1 MSASN
6 QQLLARMLATLQDQ
20 HQQLLRLNE
29 RLQTLEAG
37 TDNDRT
43 NAVDRAFI
51 EECVRTRVDSTFLLK
66 RDTLRGT
73 KGDAGKDGKD
83 GKDGIDGVN
92 GLNGKDGKDGIDGKN
107 GKDGA
112 RGKDGKTG
120 AKGKDGKAGK
130 DGASFDV
137 SKLTA
142 DDVAALKAKLGL

>member
-37 TDNDRT
+37 TDDGT

-73 KGDAGKDGKD
+73 KGDAGKDG
-83 GKDGIDGVN
+83 IDGVN
-92 GLNGKDGKDGIDGKN
+92 GLNGKDGKDGNDGKN
-107 GKDGA
+107 GKDGKDGA

>member
-1 MSASN
+1 
-6 QQLLARMLATLQDQ
+6 MLATLQDQ
-20 HQQLLRLNE
+20 HQQLTRLTA
-29 RLQTLEAG
+29 RLQALEAASPN
-37 TDNDRT
+37 NDEST
-43 NAVDRAFI
+43 QAVDRAFI

-66 RDTLRGT
+66 RDSLRGT
-73 KGDAGKDGKD
+73 KGEAGEAGKEGKD

-142 DDVAALKAKLGL
+142 DDVAALKAKLNPST